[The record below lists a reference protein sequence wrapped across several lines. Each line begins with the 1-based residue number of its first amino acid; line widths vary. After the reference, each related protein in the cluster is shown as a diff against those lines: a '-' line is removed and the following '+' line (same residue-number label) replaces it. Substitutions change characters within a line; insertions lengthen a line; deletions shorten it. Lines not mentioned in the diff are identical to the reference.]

1 MKIVTMDFE
10 TAKLVSTDLAPIQRK
25 QQMAL
30 PVEIE
35 HSKWAIG
42 IFTDELKL
50 IDYIRLPEE
59 VQ

>member
-1 MKIVTMDFE
+1 MEIVTMDYE
-10 TAKLVSTDLAPIQRK
+10 TAKLVSTDFPAETEYRRY
-25 QQMAL
+25 L

-35 HSKWAIG
+35 PGKFAIG

-50 IDYIRLPEE
+50 IDYIRLE

>member
-1 MKIVTMDFE
+1 MKIVTMDYE
-10 TAKLVSTDLAPIQRK
+10 TAKLVSTDFPAETESRRY
-25 QQMAL
+25 L

-35 HSKWAIG
+35 PGKFAIG

-50 IDYIRLPEE
+50 LDYIRLE